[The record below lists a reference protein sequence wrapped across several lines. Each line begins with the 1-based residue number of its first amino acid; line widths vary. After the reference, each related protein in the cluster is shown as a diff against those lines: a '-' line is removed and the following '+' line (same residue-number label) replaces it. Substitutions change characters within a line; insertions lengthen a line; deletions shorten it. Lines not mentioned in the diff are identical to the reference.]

1 MLFIFS
7 SNKNMSFI
15 PKPNRVNTKEI
26 IKSETINTI
35 ISALEIIEN
44 YLENF
49 VSIVKDHL
57 EYGKIM
63 NIDTSSIGTY
73 IYDITFNK
81 PFTNVPYVFLSTEN
95 LDPNVDISISAK
107 NVSTNGFQIM
117 VKTIR
122 VHRNTYCHIN
132 WFAVL

>member
-1 MLFIFS
+1 
-7 SNKNMSFI
+7 MSFI